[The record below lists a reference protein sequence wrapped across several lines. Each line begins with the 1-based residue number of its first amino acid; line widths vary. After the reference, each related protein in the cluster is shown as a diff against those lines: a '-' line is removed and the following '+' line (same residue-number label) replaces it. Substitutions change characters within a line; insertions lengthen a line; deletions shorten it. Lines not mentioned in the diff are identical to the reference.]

1 MNKCYPEK
9 ARGYLVT
16 DTGFGPIRTLKWPM
30 SVLMAALSQ
39 PLLADVVTDGTVG
52 DATALSGP
60 NFMIPD
66 SLGTRAGSNLFHSF
80 SQFSLGSTESATFT
94 SSFQGETHNVISRI
108 TGGAPSLID
117 GRLAS
122 TIPGADLWLINPSGV
137 LFGSGSSLDLQG
149 GLHVAT
155 ASYVALQDGGRFG
168 ADISDP
174 SNTLLTTAPVS
185 AFGFLDSPQPIT
197 VNGQLELAEGQALT
211 FTAGEISIGGQ
222 LETPSGRVSLVAL
235 GSPGELAVATGG
247 GVDDASL
254 NSFTA
259 LADVD
264 ISNTNGNLARIRSNG
279 ASPGSIYIR
288 GNSFMLDGLVAS
300 IANEL
305 DTDDAQ
311 INIAARERIA
321 IGTRSPDS
329 FLASAV
335 LGGAE
340 GADVRLAAPNVT
352 IAETA
357 VVTAFVDSSAQ
368 GNGGNVAVAVDQ
380 LSVAGNLSTATNGNG
395 DAGDISISGYTAE
408 QAQTVLVSGDEA
420 FISAD
425 SGVLSASTEGDAG
438 HVTIATQ
445 SLLID
450 TNNGGVFA
458 DAQTASAGTITL
470 SVDEFFLR
478 QGTVSAS
485 VVPDGSGEAGSVE
498 IRGLDSRTDTVA
510 SAGLVS
516 ITRGDGATLN
526 GARAPA
532 NITSSGAGGSVTVTA
547 DRVEVLDGGL
557 ISIVNLDQVGA
568 PGAITLN
575 VNQLDVGALDSGSPA
590 DPSLITTA
598 TSGAGDAG
606 SIVIRGVGST
616 DANVLPS
623 VRVSLSDEFGGL
635 SADSFSRESNAGASG
650 DIILHS
656 ENLLIQNGAGIG
668 STNAGGTPGSVT
680 LHVDSLEVTGAGA
693 ISTLTVGSAAAGDI
707 NIRGLTN
714 GESAVAPARDV
725 LFTEG
730 STIGGNP
737 IGETGGAGGTIT
749 IRAEN
754 LTVSEGARVDVGG
767 FSRTS
772 AGGNVLLLAD
782 VVRIDGGQVIAS
794 SLAGGVAGSI
804 LVAGSASTT
813 EGLAP
818 AQQVILIDA
827 GQLLSSALGSG
838 RDAGGAG
845 DIIVVSDTVS
855 ISRGAELS
863 ATTVDGLAGSV
874 VIEATRL
881 EVNDAG
887 RIATSTSG
895 LADGG
900 DLTLLVDDLTLSSGS
915 IEADSDPNLGRFF
928 FYQRN
933 VQEADASLATT
944 LEPRAVLFASVPPVD
959 LGAPNGPFLFFAE
972 LEPTTAGILWATNL
986 QIASVPVD
994 TVPVA
999 PGDAEISGASD
1010 GTLPIQLLISGI
1022 SDSDFAGAHDEAGPV
1037 ELNFQFLE
1045 AGVYEFGD
1053 GGTITVT
1060 GRDGA
1065 AASVVDLSGSGRIT
1079 STSSG
1084 NAGTIAPAGTELPGL
1099 VFELLPGAAGEVQL
1113 TSSSLRLTDSALIS
1127 AGTLDGAGGSVLINA
1142 NDVVLID
1149 ASRVSASSNGSGNA
1163 GSVGLSG
1170 MSGAATT
1177 VLLDGARLES
1187 LSTETGNAGSVV
1199 IDSEQLVLTDGAQLN
1214 VLSLGSG
1221 AAGSVEV
1228 RGTDLTLTSG
1238 SALLASVNDNAGGSV
1253 NILIDGS
1260 LNLSDSR
1267 ITASAQGLDLGDSGG
1282 NILVSAPVS
1291 VTLNDSQIQADANAG
1306 AGGNIDIATRTIVTS
1321 AYSAVSATSQ
1331 SNVDG
1336 QIEIDAVNQIT
1347 GVLITTESPEL
1358 AQPAPI
1364 RQRCAAA
1371 DLVNRSSLVVRSVPE
1386 DAVRSPYLNGQGE
1399 KSVVGACRPEAS
1411 AR

>member
-1 MNKCYPEK
+1 MP
-9 ARGYLVT
+9 
-16 DTGFGPIRTLKWPM
+16 
-30 SVLMAALSQ
+30 VLLAALSQ

-52 DATALSGP
+52 AASALSGP

-80 SQFSLGSTESATFT
+80 SQFSLSSTESATFT
-94 SSFQGETHNVISRI
+94 SSFSGETHNVISRI

-122 TIPGADLWLINPSGV
+122 TIPGADLWLINPNGV
-137 LFGSGSSLDLQG
+137 LFGTGSSLDLQG

-168 ADISDP
+168 ADVADP
-174 SNTLLTTAPVS
+174 GNTLLTTAPVS
-185 AFGFLDSPQPIT
+185 AFGFLDTPQPVS

-211 FTAGEISIGGQ
+211 FTAGDISIGGQ
-222 LETPSGRVSLVAL
+222 LETPSGQVSVVAL
-235 GSPGELAVATGG
+235 GRSGELAIATGG
-247 GVDDASL
+247 GVDDTSL
-254 NSFTA
+254 HSFTT
-259 LADVD
+259 LANVD
-264 ISNTNGNLARIRSNG
+264 ISSANGNLARIRSNG

-288 GNSFMLDGLVAS
+288 GNSFVLDGLVAS

-340 GADVRLAAPNVT
+340 GADLRLVAPDIA

-368 GNGGNVAVAVDQ
+368 GDGGNLTIAADR
-380 LSVAGNLSTATNGNG
+380 LSVAGNLSTATNGSG
-395 DAGDISISGYTAE
+395 DAGDVSINGYTAGH
-408 QAQTVLVSGDEA
+408 AQTVSVSGDEA

-438 HVTIATQ
+438 RINIATQ

-450 TNNGGVFA
+450 SNNGGVFA

-470 SVDEFFLR
+470 SVDELLLR

-485 VVPDGSGEAGSVE
+485 VVPDGSGEAGSIE
-498 IRGLDSRTDTVA
+498 IRGLDSSMGAAA
-510 SAGLVS
+510 SAGLVR
-516 ITRGDGATLN
+516 ILRGDGATAD
-526 GARAPA
+526 GTRAPA
-532 NITSSGAGGSVTVTA
+532 TITSSGAGGSVTVTA
-547 DRVEVLDGGL
+547 DHVEVLDGGL

-575 VNQLDVGALDSGSPA
+575 VNQLDVGAPDSGSPA
-590 DPSLITTA
+590 APSLITTA

-606 SIVIRGVGST
+606 NIVIRGVGST
-616 DANVLPS
+616 DSNILPAL
-623 VRVSLSDEFGGL
+623 RVSLSDEFGGL
-635 SADSFSRESNAGASG
+635 SADSFSRENDAGASG
-650 DIILHS
+650 DITLHS
-656 ENLLIQNGAGIG
+656 ENVLIQNSAGIG

-680 LHVDSLEVTGAGA
+680 LNVDSLVVTGAGA
-693 ISTLTVGSAAAGDI
+693 ISTLTVGNAAAGDI

-749 IRAEN
+749 IRTES
-754 LTVSEGARVDVGG
+754 LSVSEGARVDVGG

-782 VVRIDGGQVIAS
+782 VLQIDGGQVIAS

-813 EGLAP
+813 EGLVP
-818 AQQVILIDA
+818 ARQVILINA
-827 GQLLSSALGSG
+827 AQLLSSALGSG

-845 DIIVVSDTVS
+845 DVIVVSDAVS
-855 ISRGAELS
+855 ISRSAELS

-881 EVNDAG
+881 EVSDAG
-887 RIATSTSG
+887 RVATSTSG

-900 DLTLLVDDLTLSSGS
+900 DLTLLVDDLALNSGS
-915 IEADSDPNLGRFF
+915 IEANSDPNIGRFF
-928 FYQRN
+928 FYQRF
-933 VQEADASLATT
+933 VQEADASLATA
-944 LEPRAVLFASVPPVD
+944 LEPGAVLFASVPPAD
-959 LGAPNGPFLFFAE
+959 LDAPTGPFLFFTE

-986 QIASVPVD
+986 QVASVPAN
-994 TVPVA
+994 TVSVA

-1010 GTLPIQLLISGI
+1010 GTLPIQLLVSGI
-1022 SDSDFAGAHDEAGPV
+1022 SDSDFVGAHDEAGPV

-1045 AGVYEFGD
+1045 AGEYQFGD
-1053 GGTITVT
+1053 GGTITVL
-1060 GRDGA
+1060 GRDGS
-1065 AASVVDLSGSGRIT
+1065 AASTVNLSGSGKIT

-1084 NAGTIAPAGTELPGL
+1084 SAGTITPTGTELPGL
-1099 VFELLPGAAGEVQL
+1099 VFEVLPGGAGEVQL
-1113 TSSSLRLTDSALIS
+1113 VSSSIRLTDSALIS

-1142 NDVVLID
+1142 NDVALID
-1149 ASRVSASSNGSGNA
+1149 ESRVSASSNGAGNA
-1163 GSVGLSG
+1163 GSVELTG
-1170 MSGAATT
+1170 MNGPVSST
-1177 VLLDGARLES
+1177 LLDGTRLES
-1187 LSTETGNAGSVV
+1187 LSTGTGNAGSVV
-1199 IDSEQLVLTDGAQLN
+1199 INSGQLILTDGAQLN

-1221 AAGSVEV
+1221 TAGSVEI
-1228 RGTDLTLTSG
+1228 RGADLTLTSG
-1238 SALLASVNDNAGGSV
+1238 SAVLASVSDNAGGSV
-1253 NILIDGS
+1253 DIQIEGALD
-1260 LNLSDSR
+1260 LSNSR
-1267 ITASAQGLDLGDSGG
+1267 ITASAQGLDQGDSGG
-1282 NILVSAPVS
+1282 NIRISAPEA
-1291 VTLNDSQIQADANAG
+1291 VTLNNSQIQADANAG
-1306 AGGNIDIATRTIVTS
+1306 AGGNIDIGTRTIVTS
-1321 AYSAVSATSQ
+1321 AYSAVSASSQ

-1347 GVLITTESPEL
+1347 GVLVTTDSPEL

-1364 RQRCAAA
+1364 RRRCGAA
-1371 DLVNRSSLVVRSVPE
+1371 DLVDRSSLVVRSAPK
-1386 DAVRSPYLNGQGE
+1386 DAVRSPYLNGRGE
-1399 KSVVGACRPEAS
+1399 KSEGDTCGPDATTR
-1411 AR
+1411 